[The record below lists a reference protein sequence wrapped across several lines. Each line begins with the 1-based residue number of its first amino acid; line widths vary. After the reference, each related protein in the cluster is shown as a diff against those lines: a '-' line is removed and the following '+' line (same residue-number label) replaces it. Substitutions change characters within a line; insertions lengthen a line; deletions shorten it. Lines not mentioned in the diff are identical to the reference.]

1 MAVFQ
6 EKRQMGGHCTY
17 SGIVRN
23 GISIQDS
30 VMIVGI
36 SKGRS
41 VNNETVD
48 FGVGKVN
55 VFGLNAEQFLESYHW
70 RSC

>member
-1 MAVFQ
+1 
-6 EKRQMGGHCTY
+6 MGGHCTN

-23 GISIQDS
+23 RSSIQDS

-41 VNNETVD
+41 VNNEMVD